1 MSKKE
6 KSPAFQLYIN
16 QFYSGIS
23 DMGAEE
29 VGAYILLL
37 CYQWDK
43 GSVPD
48 DMERIKKIAKT
59 KKSAVVETVLQK
71 FVKNENGLL
80 INERLEKE
88 RDKQTANSMKRSAAG
103 LLGNT
108 KRWQNDSKTIAKLS
122 QSDDFAI
129 AENRLSIS
137 NSISDTIS
145 IIQEKKTRIGT
156 EQFDGTTSEVLYNLK
171 RMMIDPLLMQKY
183 RALNKS
189 VIFAEM
195 DTLYPQGYLFR
206 DENHL
211 FNCFRT
217 VADKLLNSQGTQN
230 NFQTPKIKYTTI
242 E

>member
-6 KSPAFQLYIN
+6 KSPAFQ
-16 QFYSGIS
+16 FYVS
-23 DMGAEE
+23 DYLIGTKRMTPAQKGGY
-29 VGAYILLL
+29 VDLL
-37 CYQWDK
+37 CEEWDK
-43 GSVPD
+43 GFLPNNDEELIIISGLKSKDLEVV
-48 DMERIKKIAKT
+48 KK
-59 KKSAVVETVLQK
+59 K
-71 FVKNENGLL
+71 FFIDTDGTLK
-80 INERLEKE
+80 NERLETERQKQAAYKE
-88 RDKQTANSMKRSAAG
+88 TMKNKGKNGAANRWHRHSAGIAQPCHEHSQA
-103 LLGNT
+103 LPD
-108 KRWQNDSKTIAKLS
+108 DSSLS
-122 QSDDFAI
+122 ST
-129 AENRLSIS
+129 SS
-137 NSISDTIS
+137 STSIS

-183 RALNKS
+183 RALDKS

-230 NFQTPKIKYTTI
+230 NSQTPKIKYTTI